1 MAATVPFELDRDLL
15 RGKVVAV
22 TGGMRGL
29 GLGMARRFGDLG
41 MQVAVGGRGTL
52 HVADEIQNG
61 IGAHL
66 DVTEPETIEQFAH
79 LIETDLGPIDLWV
92 NNAGVLDPMGRA
104 RDADPGEIANA
115 LAVNVGGVINGSAT
129 FARCAGR
136 WAPARR
142 VLVNISSGA
151 STSVYEG
158 WSVYGATKAAVDHF
172 TEILDAEEP
181 HLACFA
187 VAPGVV
193 DTDMQA
199 QIRTHDESTFP
210 AIERFRQLH
219 ETGAWNSPAWIADHL
234 AGLLTGAL
242 TPDQVVY
249 RVPNEPRG

>member
-1 MAATVPFELDRDLL
+1 MSHPVPFDLDPELLH
-15 RGKVVAV
+15 GKVVAI
-22 TGGMRGL
+22 TGGLRGL
-29 GLGMARRFGDLG
+29 GAGMAARFGELGMH
-41 MQVAVGGRGTL
+41 VAVGGRSVI
-52 HVADEIQNG
+52 HVPDSVEEG
-61 IGAHL
+61 LGAHL
-66 DVTEPETIEQFAH
+66 DVTEPESIEQFAN
-79 LIETDLGPIDLWV
+79 LTEGELGPINLWV

-104 RDADPGEIANA
+104 RDADPDEVARA
-115 LAVNVGGVINGSAT
+115 LAVNVGGVVNGSAV
-129 FARCAGR
+129 FARRAGR

-151 STSVYEG
+151 STSIYEG

-172 TEILDAEEP
+172 TEILDVEEP
-181 HLACFA
+181 DLACFA

-219 ETGAWNSPAWIADHL
+219 ETGAWNSPAWVADHL

-242 TPDQVVY
+242 APGQVVY
-249 RVPNEPRG
+249 RVPDEPRS